1 MSYEGAGFTGPCN
14 LNISGL
20 VKKEKKALN
29 ELTIN
34 LKSQDKMPLYEQIYH
49 YIKENIQNGKI
60 PYGEKLPSTRA
71 LSRHL
76 EVSRSTV
83 ELAYE
88 QLLSEGYIEA
98 EPCRGFFV
106 AHIEELYHLQK
117 VKVPVNK
124 EENRKKGGYPYDF
137 TPNGVDL
144 KSFPYNA
151 WRKLSRDILMDD
163 RTELFRSGDSK
174 GEYGFRNAICN
185 YLYQARGVNCTPS
198 QVIVGAGSDYLLMLL
213 CTIIGREHT
222 IAVENP
228 TYKQAYRLFL
238 SQSYK
243 VEPISM
249 DKYGMEVSKL
259 RQSKAD
265 VAYVTPSHQYPT
277 GIIMPI
283 KRRMELL
290 KWANEGEG
298 RYIIEDD
305 YDSEF
310 RYKGKPIPA
319 LQGYDANDKVVYLG
333 TFSKSIAPAIR
344 LSYMVL
350 PRPLMDIYEDR
361 CRFIHSTVSKVDQLI
376 VQKFIEEGYYERH
389 LNKTRALYK
398 SRHDQLIAGLKPLS
412 GRCHISGEHA
422 GVHLLLTFENDITEQ
437 MLIENALEEGV
448 KVYGLSDYIIGKGE
462 GRNATILLGYANMS
476 EEKIEKACNI
486 LTRIWT

>member
-1 MSYEGAGFTGPCN
+1 M
-14 LNISGL
+14 
-20 VKKEKKALN
+20 N

-34 LKSQDKMPLYEQIYH
+34 LKPQDKKPLYEQIYT
-49 YIKENIQNGKI
+49 YIKENIQSGKI

-76 EVSRSTV
+76 EISRSTV

-98 EPCRGFFV
+98 EACRGFFV
-106 AHIEELYHLQK
+106 AQIEELYHLDK
-117 VKVPVNK
+117 IKAPEKKEKK
-124 EENRKKGGYPYDF
+124 EEKKNYSYDF

-163 RTELFRSGDSK
+163 RTELFRLGDSK
-174 GEYGFRNAICN
+174 GEYGFRSAICN

-213 CTIIGREHT
+213 CTVIGREHK

-238 SQSYK
+238 SQSYE
-243 VEPISM
+243 VEPIDM
-249 DKYGMEVSKL
+249 DKYGMEVTKL
-259 RQSKAD
+259 KNTDAD
-265 VAYVTPSHQYPT
+265 IAYVTPSHQYPT
-277 GIIMPI
+277 GIVMPI

-290 KWANEGEG
+290 KWAVEEEG

-319 LQGYDANDKVVYLG
+319 LKGYDAHGKVVYLG

-350 PRPLMDIYEDR
+350 PRPLMDIYESK

-376 VQKFIEEGYYERH
+376 VQRFIEEGYYERH

-398 SRHDQLIAGLKPLS
+398 SRHDQLIAGLKPLY
-412 GRCHISGEHA
+412 GQCRISGEHA
-422 GVHLLLTFENDITEQ
+422 GVHLLLTFHNGMTEQ
-437 MLIENALEEGV
+437 VLIDKAYREGI
-448 KVYGLSDYIIGKGE
+448 KVYGLSDYIIRE
-462 GRNATILLGYANMS
+462 REEDRATVLLGYANMP
-476 EEKIEKACNI
+476 EEKIDEACSILCRVWTEKEH
-486 LTRIWT
+486 RR